1 MEHFKE
7 IIELFK
13 QLKRSHLLPD
23 HFITNVG
30 YKLVEETPEPSI
42 KMIELVTY
50 TSLEDH
56 KKREIFDDIDTT
68 GFDHSVTAGF
78 YYAFMYNYIFNKK
91 YNEGYARFSISEWI
105 DIVAEDTTYYPYL
118 KNDEKLFAPLAKQ
131 AFKVSFKKVTYDDFE
146 AHRDEM
152 STGTWPKMKGEK
164 AQEIVLA
171 FNALLRGKGAA
182 YDPIF
187 QWISE

>member
-56 KKREIFDDIDTT
+56 KKREIFEAIDTT
-68 GFDHSVTAGF
+68 GFDHSVTAGI
-78 YYAFMYNYIFNKK
+78 YYSFMYNYIFKK
-91 YNEGYARFSISEWI
+91 RDAGKGAHYSMTDWI
-105 DIVAEDTTYYPYL
+105 DMVAADTAYYPYL
-118 KNDEKLFAPLAKQ
+118 KNDKKLFAPLAKQ
-131 AFKVSFKKVTYDDFE
+131 AFKVRFKKLTYEDYE
-146 AHRDEM
+146 EHRDEM
-152 STGTWPKMKGEK
+152 SIGTWPKMKGEK
-164 AQEIVLA
+164 AQEIVMA
-171 FNALLRGKGAA
+171 FNALLREKGAA
-182 YDPIF
+182 YDPVF